1 MKTMTGGIWIDK
13 DCKNYYTD
21 FKKQWLRLIF
31 YKDIPNDYINQIK
44 KYVKYLRNLYFFP
57 IRCKVYFCYQEK
69 FLSKDRKHNVYGLFL
84 YDEDD
89 KELPEIYVPVLK
101 KGSFIKLENI
111 IFNLNV
117 LITYYFQWYFYQD
130 KERNHRSLEIEAT
143 KYSKYLT
150 YNYLKNSHNKFILR
164 EYVT

>member
-143 KYSKYLT
+143 KYSKYL
-150 YNYLKNSHNKFILR
+150 LIII
-164 EYVT
+164 

>member
-13 DCKNYYTD
+13 DCKKYYTD
-21 FKKQWLRLIF
+21 SKKQGLRLIF
-31 YKDIPNDYINQIK
+31 HNDIPNDYINQIK

-130 KERNHRSLEIEAT
+130 KERSHRSLEIEAT

-150 YNYLKNSHNKFILR
+150 YNYLKNSYN
-164 EYVT
+164 